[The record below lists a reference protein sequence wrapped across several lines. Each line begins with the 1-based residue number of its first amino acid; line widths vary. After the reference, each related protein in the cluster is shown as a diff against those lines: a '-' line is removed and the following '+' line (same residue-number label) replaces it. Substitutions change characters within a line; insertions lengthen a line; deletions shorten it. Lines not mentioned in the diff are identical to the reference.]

1 MENFDKKCILFDKI
15 CYNTIGESKVGMN
28 MTNRIL
34 SVLVENNYGVV
45 ARIAGLFTRRGF
57 NMNSFAGEE
66 THDPH
71 ISRITISV
79 TEDEGSIEQIQ
90 KQVEKLVDIKKV
102 ELLDANNDTIREL
115 ALIKVKAQKELFPHI
130 KDLTL
135 QFNVKIIDMDTQV
148 VVFEIC
154 NTKEKID
161 EFMDIVRAYDIIE
174 SVRTGVI
181 ALQRGNKHI

>member
-1 MENFDKKCILFDKI
+1 
-15 CYNTIGESKVGMN
+15 

-66 THDPH
+66 THDPG

-79 TEDEGSIEQIQ
+79 TENEDSIYQIQ

-102 ELLDANNDTIREL
+102 EPLDAKKDIIREL
-115 ALIKVKAQKELFPHI
+115 ALIKVTAQKDLFLHI
-130 KDLTL
+130 KELTE
-135 QFNVKIIDMDTQV
+135 QFSVRIIDMDTEA
-148 VVFEIC
+148 VVFELC

-161 EFMDIVRAYDIIE
+161 EFIDVVRQYEIVE

-181 ALQRGNKHI
+181 ALQAGNKHM

>member
-1 MENFDKKCILFDKI
+1 
-15 CYNTIGESKVGMN
+15 

-34 SVLVENNYGVV
+34 SVLVENNYGVI

-57 NMNSFAGEE
+57 NINSFAGEE
-66 THDPH
+66 THDPR
-71 ISRITISV
+71 ISRITISI
-79 TEDEGSIEQIQ
+79 TENEDSIYQIQ

-102 ELLDANNDTIREL
+102 EHLDVKNDIIREL
-115 ALIKVKAQKELFPHI
+115 ALIKVRSQEALLPHI
-130 KDLTL
+130 KDLTG
-135 QFNVKIIDMDTQV
+135 QFNVRIIDIDTQV

-161 EFMDIVRAYDIIE
+161 EFIDIVRAYEIIE

-181 ALQRGNKHI
+181 ALQAGNKHI

>member
-1 MENFDKKCILFDKI
+1 
-15 CYNTIGESKVGMN
+15 

-66 THDPH
+66 THDPG

-79 TEDEGSIEQIQ
+79 TENEDSIHQIQ

-102 ELLDANNDTIREL
+102 ELLDVRSDIIREL
-115 ALIKVKAQKELFPHI
+115 ALIKVAAQKELFARI
-130 KDLTL
+130 KELTG

-161 EFMDIVRAYDIIE
+161 EFIDTVRQYGIIE

-181 ALQRGNKHI
+181 ALQAGNKHI

>member
-1 MENFDKKCILFDKI
+1 
-15 CYNTIGESKVGMN
+15 

-66 THDPH
+66 THDPG

-79 TEDEGSIEQIQ
+79 TENEDSIYQIQ
-90 KQVEKLVDIKKV
+90 KQVEKLIDIKKV
-102 ELLDANNDTIREL
+102 EPLDAKQDIIREL
-115 ALIKVKAQKELFPHI
+115 ALIKVKAQKGLFLHI
-130 KDLTL
+130 KELTE
-135 QFNVKIIDMDTQV
+135 QFNVRIIDMDTEV
-148 VVFEIC
+148 VVFELC

-161 EFMDIVRAYDIIE
+161 EFINLVRQYEIVE

-181 ALQRGNKHI
+181 ALQTGNKHM

>member
-1 MENFDKKCILFDKI
+1 MK
-15 CYNTIGESKVGMN
+15 NTI
-28 MTNRIL
+28 I

-57 NMNSFAGEE
+57 NLNSFAGEE
-66 THDPH
+66 THEKN

-79 TEDEGSIEQIQ
+79 TEDENSIYQIQ

-102 ELLDANNDTIREL
+102 KVLDAQKDIMREL
-115 ALIKVKAQKELFPHI
+115 AIIKVALKPELCNKIKEL
-130 KDLTL
+130 TERYS
-135 QFNVKIIDMDTQV
+135 VKVIDIDTEV

-154 NTKEKID
+154 NSKDMID
-161 EFMDIVRAYDIIE
+161 EFIDTVRGYEIIE

-181 ALQRGNKHI
+181 ALQRGNQHI

>member
-1 MENFDKKCILFDKI
+1 MK
-15 CYNTIGESKVGMN
+15 NT
-28 MTNRIL
+28 IL

-57 NMNSFAGEE
+57 NLNSFTGEE
-66 THDPH
+66 THEKN

-79 TEDEGSIEQIQ
+79 TEDENSIYQIQ

-102 ELLDANNDTIREL
+102 EVLDNKNDIIREL
-115 ALIKVKAQKELFPHI
+115 AIIKVALKPELCSKIKEL
-130 KDLTL
+130 TERYT
-135 QFNVKIIDMDTQV
+135 VKVVDIDTEV

-154 NTKEKID
+154 NSKEMID
-161 EFMDIVRAYDIIE
+161 TFIEVVKPYEIIE

-181 ALQRGNKHI
+181 ALQRGNQHI

>member
-1 MENFDKKCILFDKI
+1 
-15 CYNTIGESKVGMN
+15 

-57 NMNSFAGEE
+57 NMNSFSGEE
-66 THDPH
+66 THDPC

-79 TEDEGSIEQIQ
+79 TENEDSIYQIQ

-102 ELLDANNDTIREL
+102 ELLDVKNDIVREL
-115 ALIKVKAQKELFPHI
+115 ALIKVAAEQELFSRI
-130 KDLTL
+130 KDLTG

-148 VVFEIC
+148 MVFELC

-161 EFMDIVRAYDIIE
+161 EFIDIVRKYGIIE

-181 ALQRGNKHI
+181 ALQAGNKHI

>member
-1 MENFDKKCILFDKI
+1 MKN
-15 CYNTIGESKVGMN
+15 S
-28 MTNRIL
+28 IL

-66 THDPH
+66 THDSN
-71 ISRITISV
+71 ISRITISI
-79 TEDEGSIEQIQ
+79 TENEDSIDQIQ

-102 ELLDANNDTIREL
+102 ERLDVKKDIIREL
-115 ALIKVKAQKELFPHI
+115 ALIKVRSQETLLPRI
-130 KDLTL
+130 KDLTDA
-135 QFNVKIIDMDTQV
+135 FNVKVIDMDTQV

-154 NTKEKID
+154 NTKEKLDAFID
-161 EFMDIVRAYDIIE
+161 TVREYEIIE